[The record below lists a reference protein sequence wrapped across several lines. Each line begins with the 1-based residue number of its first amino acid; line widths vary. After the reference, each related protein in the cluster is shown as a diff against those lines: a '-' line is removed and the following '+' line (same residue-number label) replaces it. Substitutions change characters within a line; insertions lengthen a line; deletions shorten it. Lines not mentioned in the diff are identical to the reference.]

1 MMAKGQDGRR
11 GGGEKRRSSAF
22 SAAYFKQKILDAVSC
37 GGTRRRSVEME
48 VEPCVLPPV
57 GDACGYKRS
66 ERLAELLM
74 VEAKE
79 ERQRGEAEA
88 EEVVRRKV
96 ERFQGF
102 ERLVVELEGAEEG
115 VEGEKEMRK
124 AEAAT
129 KVRWACRD
137 DADARSTL
145 ATLGAIPPLVSMLEL
160 PISAARLAALYALL
174 NLSIGNDLN
183 KSAVVKSG
191 AVHKML
197 TMVQFKGEADRE
209 TVEGVVANFLA
220 LTALDANKPIIGS
233 SGAIPVLAL
242 ALRPSSGSSQ
252 QCRLDALRALYNLS
266 IAPSNVHLIL
276 ETNLVPFLLR
286 TVGDMEL
293 SDRILALLGNLVG
306 TPEGRQ
312 AVSAARDS
320 VPILI
325 DVVHWIDAP
334 DCQEKAVYILMVMV
348 HKSYQ
353 DRQTILEAGA
363 VSALLE
369 LTLIGSPLAQ
379 KRASRILEFLRTDKR
394 KGALGDGED
403 DDPNSSS
410 TKHGISV
417 SEPIVETG
425 RGYVVSGRLR
435 GGGTDAEKG
444 MSEEKMAVAKLV
456 EQSLESNLKR
466 IAKRANLPI
475 DYFTQSA
482 RFKSLTASSTS
493 KSVPF

>member
-1 MMAKGQDGRR
+1 MVMAKGQDGRR
-11 GGGEKRRSSAF
+11 AGKEKRRYPAF

-37 GGTRRRSVEME
+37 GGTRRRSVDME
-48 VEPCVLPPV
+48 AEPCVLPAV
-57 GDACGYKRS
+57 ADACGGKRS

-79 ERQRGEAEA
+79 ERQRGEAET
-88 EEVVRRKV
+88 EEVVRKKV
-96 ERFQGF
+96 ERLQGF
-102 ERLVVELEGAEEG
+102 ERAVKELEGGKDEEEDG
-115 VEGEKEMRK
+115 VMRK
-124 AEAAT
+124 VEAALR
-129 KVRWACRD
+129 VRRACRD
-137 DADARSTL
+137 DAEARATL
-145 ATLGAIPPLVSMLEL
+145 AMLGAIPPLVAMLEL
-160 PISAARLAALYALL
+160 ASSSARVAALYALL

-183 KSAVVKSG
+183 KAAIVKAG

-197 TMVQFKGEADRE
+197 TMVQAKGEAEQE
-209 TVEGVVANFLA
+209 TLEGVVANFLA
-220 LTALDANKPIIGS
+220 LSALDANKPIIGS
-233 SGAIPVLAL
+233 SGAIPVLVG
-242 ALRPSSGSSQ
+242 ALRPSGGTCR
-252 QCRLDALRALYNLS
+252 QCKLDALRALYNLS
-266 IAPSNVHLIL
+266 IAPCNVHLIL
-276 ETNLVPFLLR
+276 EAQLVPFLIR
-286 TVGDMEL
+286 TLGDMEL
-293 SDRILALLGNLVG
+293 SDRILALLGNLVC
-306 TPEGRQ
+306 TPEGRK

-325 DVVHWIDAP
+325 DVVNWIDAP
-334 DCQEKAVYILMVMV
+334 DCQEKAVYILMVMA

-394 KGALGDGED
+394 KEALDDGED
-403 DDPNSSS
+403 DEPNFSSNN
-410 TKHGISV
+410 HGVSV

-425 RGYVVSGRLR
+425 RGYGSGRL
-435 GGGTDAEKG
+435 GGGGADAEKG

-466 IAKRANLPI
+466 IARRANLPI

-493 KSVPF
+493 KSLPF